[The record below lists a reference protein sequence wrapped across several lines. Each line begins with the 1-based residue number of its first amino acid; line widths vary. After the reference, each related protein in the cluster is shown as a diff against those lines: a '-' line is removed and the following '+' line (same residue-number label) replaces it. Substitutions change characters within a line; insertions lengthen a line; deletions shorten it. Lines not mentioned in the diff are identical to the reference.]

1 MKYTIKKC
9 DSLVKMQAIHKMAF
23 GEDTWPGNDH
33 EFWVAYDEHGAVAGF
48 ASAVLMT
55 TKVAFFSRS
64 AVTLK
69 HRGNGLHRQL
79 IDTRIKWARDEGAIL
94 ALTYI
99 RKYNYASLVNLLRR
113 DFHFAARILI
123 AAGNDDFHVMF
134 KALHGDARKL
144 KPQLAKFI
152 DDMLEMD

>member
-9 DSLVKMQAIHKMAF
+9 NSLVKMQAIHKMAF
-23 GEDTWPGNDH
+23 ADDSWPGNDH
-33 EFWVAYDEHGAVAGF
+33 EFWVAYDEHGGVAGF

-55 TKVAFFSRS
+55 TKVVFLSRS
-64 AVTLK
+64 AVTMK

-79 IDTRIKWARDEGAIL
+79 IDVRMKWARDEGAIL

-113 DFHFAARILI
+113 DFHFAGRVQVAAR
-123 AAGNDDFHVMF
+123 NEDFHVMF
-134 KALHGDARKL
+134 KAMHGDARKL
-144 KPQLAKFI
+144 KPHMTKYI
-152 DDMLEMD
+152 NDMLEMD